1 MPVILKLMPWVPSM
15 WPSGLSCKDFRLTLA
30 SIDSIGAFIPCLNN
44 DEINVNASHYTVALL
59 LYRNIGWL
67 I

>member
-1 MPVILKLMPWVPSM
+1 MPVILKLMPWEASM

-30 SIDSIGAFIPCLNN
+30 SIDSIGVFIPHLNN
-44 DEINVNASHYTVALL
+44 DEINVNASHCTVALL
-59 LYRNIGWL
+59 LYRNIRWF